1 MKPFKFFQKPVKGDL
16 DTLLIGQTRA
26 TASYVMYELPSL
38 QEWDTPQ
45 GHNHMRRLYH
55 IEPAEYER
63 QRQIREEL
71 RTSLRTAH
79 SLTEEERRNIRNTA
93 YERMRN
99 TNDDMERYFIEH
111 GFRDLNDN
119 PVEPPLVTKP
129 KLKWYQRFLN
139 EDNKLILLVLSFLG
153 GIGLFITAFVYYY
166 TQR

>member
-1 MKPFKFFQKPVKGDL
+1 MRPFKFFQKPVKSDL
-16 DTLLIGQTRA
+16 TMLDGQTRA
-26 TASYVMYELPSL
+26 TASFVPDELPPL
-38 QEWDTPQ
+38 HEWDTPQ
-45 GHNHMRRLYH
+45 GHNGRRRLYH
-55 IEPAEYER
+55 INPVEYER

-71 RTSLRTAH
+71 RAGLRTSH
-79 SLTEEERRNIRNTA
+79 GLTEEERRNIRNTA
-93 YERMRN
+93 FERMRN
-99 TNDDMERYFIEH
+99 TNDDMERYFIEN

-119 PVEPPLVTKP
+119 RVEPPLITKP